1 MFSLTA
7 LLCPLFV
14 LAFIVTIIVI
24 LVRTLGRTVSNAAG
38 GGTRPLNVVTQLGAD
53 GFWLSSFEPGS
64 TIYYQYWSA
73 GAKHDGQILFQPGG
87 DGRQFIYTGH
97 RPDQVA
103 IVRVESPSGEVV
115 SNAPPMIQN
124 DGPDIVTP
132 ILGAAAAEAAFDAF
146 SNAAQ
151 PPAPPSPPQFPSAY

>member
-7 LLCPLFV
+7 LLCPLFA
-14 LAFIVTIIVI
+14 LAFIVVVIVM
-24 LVRTLGRTVSNAAG
+24 LVRTLGRTVSNASSG
-38 GGTRPLNVVTQLGAD
+38 GVRPLNVVTQLGAD

-73 GAKHDGQILFQPGG
+73 GAKHDGQILFQPGS
-87 DGRQFIYTGH
+87 DGRQFIYTGI

-103 IVRVESPSGEVV
+103 IVRVENSSGAVV
-115 SNAPPMIQN
+115 SNVPPMIQD

-132 ILGAAAAEAAFDAF
+132 ILGAVAAEAAFDAI
-146 SNAAQ
+146 SSAAQ
-151 PPAPPSPPQFPSAY
+151 PPEPPSPPQFPSAY